1 MRSHDETEKFDVPS
15 AGSFGDDEITAQLFR
30 SAFGASAASKSVTRR
45 WREMT
50 PEQSQEVWGALF
62 SWVRW
67 LVATYQLTTSVIPDC
82 WWRHPE
88 IVAELYA
95 LHRAELASYTQ
106 DDPGFGPLAF
116 HERLP
121 HAVERLRMHTRTAGC
136 VGLQAHKEPA
146 PRILSG
152 DDPDFVEWR
161 KAAHQLVADF

>member
-1 MRSHDETEKFDVPS
+1 MHSRDNVDEFDVPS
-15 AGSFGDDEITAQLFR
+15 SGSFGDDEITAQLFR
-30 SAFGASAASKSVTRR
+30 SAFAGQAGPKSVTRR

-50 PEQSQEVWGALF
+50 TEQSQEAWRSLSA
-62 SWVRW
+62 WVRW
-67 LVATYQLTTSVIPDC
+67 LVATYQLTTSVVPDC

-95 LHRAELASYTQ
+95 LHRAELASYTT

-121 HAVERLRMHTRTAGC
+121 HAVERLRTHTRAAGC

-146 PRILSG
+146 PRMLAN
-152 DDPDFVEWR
+152 DDPAFLDWC
-161 KAAHQLVADF
+161 KAAHQLVPEF

>member
-1 MRSHDETEKFDVPS
+1 MRSHDDTDEFDVPS
-15 AGSFGDDEITAQLFR
+15 SGSFGDDAITAQLFT
-30 SAFGASAASKSVTRR
+30 STFTAPHASKSVTRR

-50 PEQSQEVWGALF
+50 PEQSQDAWGSLSA
-62 SWVRW
+62 WVRW
-67 LVATYQLTTSVIPDC
+67 LVATYQLTTSVVPDC

-95 LHRAELASYTQ
+95 LQRAELASYTA

-146 PRILSG
+146 PRILAT
-152 DDPDFVEWR
+152 DDPAFLEWR
-161 KAAHQLVADF
+161 KDGHQLAPEF

>member
-1 MRSHDETEKFDVPS
+1 MRNHDDTDEFDVPS
-15 AGSFGDDEITAQLFR
+15 SGSFGDDEITAQLFR
-30 SAFGASAASKSVTRR
+30 SAFAPATASKNVTRR

-50 PEQSQEVWGALF
+50 PAQAQDAWGSLA

-67 LVATYQLTTSVIPDC
+67 LIATYQLTTSVVPDC

-95 LHRAELASYTQ
+95 LQRAELASFMS

-136 VGLQAHKEPA
+136 VGLQVHKEPA
-146 PRILSG
+146 PRILAS
-152 DDPDFVEWR
+152 DDPAFLEWR
-161 KAAHQLVADF
+161 KAAHQLVPEF

>member
-1 MRSHDETEKFDVPS
+1 MRSRDDTDEFDVPS
-15 AGSFGDDEITAQLFR
+15 SGSFGDDELTAQLFR
-30 SAFGASAASKSVTRR
+30 SAFAPPTGSKNVTRR

-50 PEQSQEVWGALF
+50 PEQSQEVWGSLF

-67 LVATYQLTTSVIPDC
+67 LVATYQLTTSVVPDC

-95 LHRAELASYTQ
+95 LQRAELASYTT

-121 HAVERLRMHTRTAGC
+121 HAVERLRVHTRTAGC
-136 VGLQAHKEPA
+136 VGLQVHKEPA
-146 PRILSG
+146 PRILAD
-152 DDPDFVEWR
+152 DDPAFLEWR
-161 KAAHQLVADF
+161 KAAHQLVAEF

>member
-1 MRSHDETEKFDVPS
+1 MRSHDETDEFDVQS
-15 AGSFGDDEITAQLFR
+15 ASSFGDDEITAQLFR
-30 SAFGASAASKSVTRR
+30 SAFSGPSASKSVTRR

-50 PEQSQEVWGALF
+50 PEQSQEVWGVLT

-67 LVATYQLTTSVIPDC
+67 LVATYQLTTSVVPDC

-121 HAVERLRMHTRTAGC
+121 HAIERLRMHTRTAGC

-146 PRILSG
+146 PRILAD
-152 DDPDFVEWR
+152 DDPAFVEWR
-161 KAAHQLVADF
+161 KAAHQLIADF

>member
-1 MRSHDETEKFDVPS
+1 MRSHDETDEFDVQS
-15 AGSFGDDEITAQLFR
+15 ANSFGDDEITAQLFR
-30 SAFGASAASKSVTRR
+30 SAFSGPSASKSVTRR

-50 PEQSQEVWGALF
+50 PEQSQEAWGVLS

-67 LVATYQLTTSVIPDC
+67 LVATYQLTTSVVPDC

-146 PRILSG
+146 PRILAD
-152 DDPDFVEWR
+152 DDPAFVEWR
-161 KAAHQLVADF
+161 KAAHQLIADF

>member
-1 MRSHDETEKFDVPS
+1 MRSRDDTDEFDVPS
-15 AGSFGDDEITAQLFR
+15 SGSCGDDEITAQLFR
-30 SAFGASAASKSVTRR
+30 SAFGAPTGSTNVTRR

-50 PEQSQEVWGALF
+50 PEQSQDTWGSLL

-67 LVATYQLTTSVIPDC
+67 LVATYQLTTSVVPDC

-95 LHRAELASYTQ
+95 LQRAELASYTQ

-146 PRILSG
+146 PRILPK
-152 DDPDFVEWR
+152 DDPAFLEWR
-161 KAAHQLVADF
+161 KAAHQLVAEF

>member
-1 MRSHDETEKFDVPS
+1 MRSHDETDGFDVQS
-15 AGSFGDDEITAQLFR
+15 ANSFGDDEITAQLFR
-30 SAFGASAASKSVTRR
+30 SAFSGPSASKSVTRR

-50 PEQSQEVWGALF
+50 PEQSQEVWGVLS

-67 LVATYQLTTSVIPDC
+67 LVATYQLTTSVVPDC

-146 PRILSG
+146 PRILAD
-152 DDPDFVEWR
+152 DDPAFVEWR
-161 KAAHQLVADF
+161 KAAHQLIADF

>member
-1 MRSHDETEKFDVPS
+1 MHSRDNVDEFDVPS
-15 AGSFGDDEITAQLFR
+15 SGSFGDEEITAQLFR
-30 SAFGASAASKSVTRR
+30 SAFAGPAGSKSVTRR

-50 PEQSQEVWGALF
+50 TEQSQEAWRSLF
-62 SWVRW
+62 AWVRW
-67 LVATYQLTTSVIPDC
+67 LVATYQLTTSVVPDC

-95 LHRAELASYTQ
+95 LHRAELASYTT

-121 HAVERLRMHTRTAGC
+121 HAVERLRTHTRAAGC

-146 PRILSG
+146 PRMLAN
-152 DDPDFVEWR
+152 DDPAFLDWC
-161 KAAHQLVADF
+161 KGAHQLVPEF

>member
-1 MRSHDETEKFDVPS
+1 MHSRDNVDEFDVPS
-15 AGSFGDDEITAQLFR
+15 SGSFEDDEITAQLFR
-30 SAFGASAASKSVTRR
+30 SAFAGPAGPKSVTRR

-50 PEQSQEVWGALF
+50 TEQSQEAWRSLF
-62 SWVRW
+62 AWVRW
-67 LVATYQLTTSVIPDC
+67 LVATYQLTTSVVPDC

-95 LHRAELASYTQ
+95 LHRAELASYTT

-121 HAVERLRMHTRTAGC
+121 HAVERLRTHTRAAGC

-146 PRILSG
+146 PRMLAN
-152 DDPDFVEWR
+152 DDPAFLDWC
-161 KAAHQLVADF
+161 KAAHQLVPEF

>member
-1 MRSHDETEKFDVPS
+1 MRNHDDTDAFDVASP
-15 AGSFGDDEITAQLFR
+15 GSFGDDEITAQLFR
-30 SAFGASAASKSVTRR
+30 SAFAPSGGSKSVTRR

-50 PEQSQEVWGALF
+50 PEQAQDAWGSLS

-67 LVATYQLTTSVIPDC
+67 LVATYQLTTSVVPDC

-95 LHRAELASYTQ
+95 LQRAELVSFTA

-121 HAVERLRMHTRTAGC
+121 HAVERLRTHTRTAGC
-136 VGLQAHKEPA
+136 VGLQVHKEPA
-146 PRILSG
+146 PRVLAS
-152 DDPDFVEWR
+152 DDPAFLEWR
-161 KAAHQLVADF
+161 KAAHQLVPEF

>member
-1 MRSHDETEKFDVPS
+1 MRSHDETDEFDIQS

-30 SAFGASAASKSVTRR
+30 SAFGGSAATKSVTRR
-45 WREMT
+45 WRDMT
-50 PEQSQEVWGALF
+50 PEQSQEVWSALF

-67 LVATYQLTTSVIPDC
+67 LVATYQLTTSVVPDC

-95 LHRAELASYTQ
+95 LHRAELASYTH

-121 HAVERLRMHTRTAGC
+121 HAVERLRTHTRTAGC

-146 PRILSG
+146 PRILAS
-152 DDPDFVEWR
+152 DDPAFVEWR
-161 KAAHQLVADF
+161 KAAHQLAADY

>member
-1 MRSHDETEKFDVPS
+1 MRNHDDTDEFDVPS
-15 AGSFGDDEITAQLFR
+15 SGSFGDDEITAQLFR
-30 SAFGASAASKSVTRR
+30 SAFATATASKNVTRR

-50 PEQSQEVWGALF
+50 PAQAQDAWGSLA

-67 LVATYQLTTSVIPDC
+67 LIATYQLTTSVVPDC

-95 LHRAELASYTQ
+95 LQRAELASFMP

-136 VGLQAHKEPA
+136 VGLQVHKEPA
-146 PRILSG
+146 PRILTS
-152 DDPDFVEWR
+152 DDPAFLEWR
-161 KAAHQLVADF
+161 KAAHQLVPEF

>member
-1 MRSHDETEKFDVPS
+1 MRSHDSTDEFDVPS

-30 SAFGASAASKSVTRR
+30 SAFTSPAAPKSVTRR
-45 WREMT
+45 WRDMT
-50 PEQSQEVWGALF
+50 AEQAQDVWRSLF
-62 SWVRW
+62 AWVRW
-67 LVATYQLTTSVIPDC
+67 LVATYQFTTSVVPDC

-95 LHRAELASYTQ
+95 LQRAELASFTP

-136 VGLQAHKEPA
+136 VGLQSHKDPA
-146 PRILSG
+146 PRLLAD
-152 DDPDFVEWR
+152 DDPAFLEWC
-161 KAAHQLVADF
+161 KAAHQLVPEF

>member
-1 MRSHDETEKFDVPS
+1 MRDHDDTDEFDVPS
-15 AGSFGDDEITAQLFR
+15 PGSFGDDAITAQLFR
-30 SAFGASAASKSVTRR
+30 SAFAPATASKNVTRR

-50 PEQSQEVWGALF
+50 PEQAQDAWRSLF
-62 SWVRW
+62 SWVKW

-95 LHRAELASYTQ
+95 LHRAELASFTP

-136 VGLQAHKEPA
+136 VGLQVHKEPA
-146 PRILSG
+146 PRMLAR
-152 DDPDFVEWR
+152 DDPAFLEWC
-161 KAAHQLVADF
+161 KAAHQLVPEF